1 MESRFFHSSNSDF
14 EALEQA
20 SSITNIK
27 KSTLNWLRVFTDWK
41 ISHCYNAEIESYK
54 PADPN
59 VMFCVH
65 L

>member
-20 SSITNIK
+20 SSITNIE
-27 KSTLNWLRVFTDWK
+27 KSTLNWLRVF
-41 ISHCYNAEIESYK
+41 NVEIESYK
-54 PADPN
+54 PADLN
-59 VMFCVH
+59 VIFRVH